1 LTQRV
6 LLVSEVTTL
15 SLPAV
20 AIHGGAGTFERVR
33 SKADEVELTE
43 VMERALRAAWAV
55 LDAGGPALT
64 AVVDAVAV
72 LEDSGKF
79 NAGRG
84 GARTISGELELDAA
98 VMDGRT
104 GRAGAVCATCW
115 PRNPVRVAQAVAEAG
130 GPPERPVLLA
140 GVGADLFAAGTGLL
154 EMVASSTPGSESG
167 PGESDP
173 GESGS
178 PSGTVG
184 AVAVDS
190 AGHLAA
196 ATSTG
201 GREGQLRGRV
211 GDSPIIG
218 AGTWADDE
226 TAAVSATGEGEAF
239 LIAGFAHLMDWSLRN
254 GSSLDD
260 AVFRS
265 MEEVARR
272 GGAGGSLAMTSSGEL
287 VCAFGTRAMAR
298 GWKDATQTRIAV
310 LGDKAATYGR
320 KGDAQGL

>member
-1 LTQRV
+1 
-6 LLVSEVTTL
+6 
-15 SLPAV
+15 
-20 AIHGGAGTFERVR
+20 
-33 SKADEVELTE
+33 
-43 VMERALRAAWAV
+43 VMESALRAAWAV
-55 LDAGGPALT
+55 LDGGGPALT

-104 GRAGAVCATCW
+104 GRAGAVCATSW
-115 PRNPVRVAQAVAEAG
+115 PRNPVRVARAVADAG

-140 GVGADLFAAGTGLL
+140 GAGADLFAAGTGLL
-154 EMVASSTPGSESG
+154 EMDASP
-167 PGESDP
+167 PQAAVL

-178 PSGTVG
+178 PTGTVG

-190 AGHLAA
+190 SGHLAA

-272 GGAGGSLAMTSSGEL
+272 GGTGGTLAMTSSGEL

-298 GWKDATQTRIAV
+298 GWKDATQTKIAV
-310 LGDKAATYGR
+310 LGDKAASYGR
-320 KGDAQGL
+320 KGDDQAL

>member
-1 LTQRV
+1 LRPLGQLVLERV
-6 LLVSEVTTL
+6 NL
-15 SLPAV
+15 SVPAV

-33 SKADEVELTE
+33 SAADEVELKLE
-43 VMERALRAAWAV
+43 LRRALDAAWTV
-55 LDAGGPALT
+55 LHAGGPALR
-64 AVVDAVAV
+64 AVVDAVSV

-84 GARTISGELELDAA
+84 GSRTSTGELELDAA

-104 GRAGAVCATCW
+104 GITGAVCATGW
-115 PRNPVRVAQAVAEAG
+115 PRNPVRVALAVAEAG
-130 GPPERPVLLA
+130 SLPDGPLLLA
-140 GVGADLFAAGTGLL
+140 GVGADLFAARTGLAQ
-154 EMVASSTPGSESG
+154 MDGVSPADSTRS
-167 PGESDP
+167 
-173 GESGS
+173 S

-190 AGHLAA
+190 LGHVAA

-239 LIAGFAHLMDWSLRN
+239 LVAGFAHLLDWSLRS
-254 GSSLDD
+254 GSSLDA
-260 AVFRS
+260 AVSRS
-265 MEEVARR
+265 MAEVARR
-272 GGAGGSLAMTSSGEL
+272 VGVGGSIAMTRSGEL

-298 GWKDATQTRIAV
+298 AWKGASQTRIAV
-310 LGDKAATYGR
+310 LEATE
-320 KGDAQGL
+320 KGLGQSP

>member
-1 LTQRV
+1 LTQRDP
-6 LLVSEVTTL
+6 LVREQMSL
-15 SLPAV
+15 SVPAV

-33 SKADEVELTE
+33 TEADEAELTE
-43 VMERALRAAWAV
+43 AMERALRAAWAV
-55 LDAGGPALT
+55 LDGGGPALT
-64 AVVDAVAV
+64 AVVDAVSV

-104 GRAGAVCATCW
+104 GRAGAVCATCS
-115 PRNPVRVAQAVAEAG
+115 PRNPVRVARAVAEAG
-130 GPPERPVLLA
+130 GQPDSPVLLA
-140 GVGADLFAAGTGLL
+140 GVGADLFAAGTGLP
-154 EMVASSTPGSESG
+154 EMDASPPSG
-167 PGESDP
+167 NVSK
-173 GESGS
+173 ESGS
-178 PSGTVG
+178 GKSGSPTGTVG

-190 AGHLAA
+190 AGHVAA

-201 GREGQLRGRV
+201 GREGQQRGRV

-239 LIAGFAHLMDWSLRN
+239 LIAGFAHLLDWALRS

-260 AVFRS
+260 AVSRS

-272 GGAGGSLAMTSSGEL
+272 GGKGGSLAMTSSGEL
-287 VCAFGTRAMAR
+287 LCAFGTRAMAR
-298 GWKDATQTRIAV
+298 GWKDATQIKIAV
-310 LGDKAATYGR
+310 LGDEAGVF
-320 KGDAQGL
+320 